1 MYINTNIKKVFL
13 LLSCLGFLAISACTP
28 HLGGSDYDVQSVGQV
43 STTLKGIIVAT
54 RKIKI
59 RASDNPQQP
68 GAGAA
73 IGGIGGAVAGSTI
86 GGGNHMPLVSAVVG
100 GIAGG
105 VAGHMIEKKIKEQ
118 DGVEYQ
124 VKLDRG
130 DLITIA
136 QGVEPTLVVGQR
148 ILVIESNPQLR
159 ESISGRLIE
168 SKQSRSRIV
177 PDNSTN

>member
-1 MYINTNIKKVFL
+1 MNISIYTKKLFL
-13 LLSCLGFLAISACTP
+13 LVSCLGFLAISACTP
-28 HLGGSDYDVQSVGQV
+28 NLGGSDYDVQSVGQV
-43 STTLKGIIVAT
+43 STTLKGVIVAT

-59 RASDNPQQP
+59 RASDNPQEP
-68 GAGAA
+68 GTGAA

-86 GGGNHMPLVSAVVG
+86 GGGHHMPLVSAVVG

-105 VAGHMIEKKIKEQ
+105 VAGHMLEKKIKEQ

-136 QGVEPTLVVGQR
+136 QGLEPKMAVGQR
-148 ILVIESNPQLR
+148 VLVIESNPHLR
-159 ESISGRLIE
+159 EGRGGRLIE
-168 SKQSRSRIV
+168 SKHSRSRIV
-177 PDNSTN
+177 PDSSN